1 MAARTQ
7 LSLRTE
13 LAQRLGFSASGSGA
27 ILQKALL
34 NSALRSGQEQLFYE
48 FGDVLTNKINDTVPG
63 KTVENQ
69 TTYNVPADCH
79 LRKPIVVSVKRSG
92 EENYNAIPSGI
103 SAAEHNF
110 ESINTATPQRWDIL
124 EDGGV
129 PKLELWP
136 APNTSTDDIRLEYNS
151 GLKPFEDDVD
161 LTSVEP
167 QLILLHGITTMKA
180 HYRQPDYE
188 IYAGQLESLLGRIRA
203 ALTQRHRRVKRT
215 SSFILDVSSAEQ
227 ELSSSVTQKITNII
241 ASSTTITPATGAGT
255 YLVTAT
261 STQRVTWRL
270 KK

>member
-1 MAARTQ
+1 MAARTL

-34 NSALRSGQEQLFYE
+34 DSALRSGQEQLFYE
-48 FGDVLTNKINDTVPG
+48 FGDVLTNKINDTIPG
-63 KTVENQ
+63 KTVANQ
-69 TTYNVPADCH
+69 NTYNVPSDCN
-79 LRKPIVVSVKRSG
+79 LRKPLVVSVKREGS
-92 EENYNAIPSGI
+92 ENYYAIPSGI
-103 SAAEHNF
+103 SPAEHNF
-110 ESINTATPQRWDIL
+110 ESITTQTPSRWDVL

-136 APNTSTDDIRLEYNS
+136 TPDTSDDNIRLEYNS
-151 GLKPFEDDVD
+151 GLKPFSEDID
-161 LTSVEP
+161 LTSIEP

-215 SSFILDVSSAEQ
+215 RSFILSVSTEQ
-227 ELSSSVTQKITNII
+227 QEVGSSVTRQINNII
-241 ASSTTITPATGAGT
+241 SSSTFMIPATGTDT
-255 YLVTAT
+255 YLTTA
-261 STQRVTWRL
+261 SSS
-270 KK
+270 